1 MSFDLL
7 ANILRES
14 GLQRRLLDLRRLAD
28 GHALRFP
35 CERSIG
41 LHVVTQGR
49 LWLHAPA
56 LPEPLALAAG
66 DVAFMARGCTHVL
79 STRAEPDAAAVASV
93 TELAAA
99 LPEGDAPNVSP
110 GADAA
115 VISGAYQL
123 WNTPL
128 HPLFAQLPPWHVL
141 RADSLPR
148 LAPVPLAVGLLQGEL
163 ATPQLGST
171 GVVHGLLDALFT
183 YVLRAVLERDAR
195 DARAAAGFAQAAF
208 DPLVSRAV
216 ARLHEHCAR
225 PWTLELLAA
234 EVGLSRTTL
243 AERFRVA
250 MGDTPLNY
258 LRTVRMQRAMRLL
271 ADTRQTLEQVAR
283 SVGYQDAFGFSKVF
297 KRVVGV
303 APSEFR
309 RRDAAERALLYRFAA
324 A

>member
-7 ANILRES
+7 SDILRES

-28 GHALRFP
+28 GDALRFP

-56 LPEPLALAAG
+56 LPEPLALGAG

-93 TELAAA
+93 TEIAAA
-99 LPEGDAPNVSP
+99 LPEGDAP
-110 GADAA
+110 GAGSA

-148 LAPVPLAVGLLQGEL
+148 LAPVPLVVGLLQGEL
-163 ATPQLGST
+163 GTPQLGST

-183 YVLRAVLERDAR
+183 YVLRTALERDAR
-195 DARAAAGFAQAAF
+195 DARGAAGFAQAAL

-216 ARLHEHCAR
+216 TRLHADCAR

-243 AERFRVA
+243 AQRFRSS

-271 ADTRQTLEQVAR
+271 ADTRQTLEQVAQA
-283 SVGYQDAFGFSKVF
+283 VGYQDAFGFSKVF
-297 KRVVGV
+297 KRTVGV
-303 APSEFR
+303 SPREFR
-309 RRDAAERALLYRFAA
+309 RRDEAERALPYRFAA

>member
-1 MSFDLL
+1 MAIDLL
-7 ANILRES
+7 TDILRES
-14 GLQRRLLDLRRLAD
+14 GLQRRLLDPRRLAD

-56 LPEPLALAAG
+56 LAEPLSLGAG
-66 DVAFMARGCTHVL
+66 DVAFMARGSTHLL

-93 TELAAA
+93 TDIAPA
-99 LPEGDAPNVSP
+99 LPEGEPP
-110 GADAA
+110 GAGAA

-163 ATPQLGST
+163 GAPQLGST

-195 DARAAAGFAQAAF
+195 AAAGFAQAAL

-216 ARLHEHCAR
+216 AHLHADCAR

-243 AERFRVA
+243 AERFRGA

-258 LRTVRMQRAMRLL
+258 LRAVRMQRAMRLL
-271 ADTRQTLEQVAR
+271 ADTRQTLEQVAQA
-283 SVGYQDAFGFSKVF
+283 VGYQDAFGFSKVF
-297 KRVVGV
+297 KRTVGV
-303 APSEFR
+303 SPREFR
-309 RRDAAERALLYRFAA
+309 RRDDAERALPYRFAA